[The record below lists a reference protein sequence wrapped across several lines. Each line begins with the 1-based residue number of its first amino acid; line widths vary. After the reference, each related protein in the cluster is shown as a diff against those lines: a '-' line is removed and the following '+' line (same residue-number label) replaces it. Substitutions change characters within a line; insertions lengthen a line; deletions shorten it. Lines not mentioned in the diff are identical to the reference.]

1 MLNQFSHF
9 KLVLNHFQVSDT
21 LTSLKLEKLDSL
33 FHGNC
38 YKVTPTT
45 SKQNGVWILMETYF
59 DASIS
64 KEILPSVEIFQS
76 SEENANG
83 VIIDS
88 WEDGKV
94 FALYAEKNTD
104 FYPIIQPE
112 KYIYEPSKKK
122 CRTQSFYECYSTFIF
137 STKFEEYGNCSRK
150 CFPVALPI
158 MDALDITM
166 CKTKAEYDCNFKLL
180 EKYLEKITIEM
191 CPRACTVLQ
200 YSETVI
206 MGDRHKMF
214 RPNESDYLR
223 RYLYTLGKLQN
234 VIVHKEYLIY
244 DFIGVI
250 GSAGGTLGLFVGFSF
265 SSIIDTL
272 MIFLQTRCSSFFE
285 NK

>member
-1 MLNQFSHF
+1 
-9 KLVLNHFQVSDT
+9 
-21 LTSLKLEKLDSL
+21 
-33 FHGNC
+33 
-38 YKVTPTT
+38 
-45 SKQNGVWILMETYF
+45 METSF
-59 DASIS
+59 DESIP

-76 SEENANG
+76 TEENSYG
-83 VIIDS
+83 VILDS
-88 WEDGKV
+88 WADGKV

-112 KYIYEPSKKK
+112 KYIYEQSKKK
-122 CRTQSFYECYSTFIF
+122 CRTESFYDCYSYFIF

-150 CFPVALPI
+150 CLPVALPI
-158 MDALDITM
+158 MDALNITM
-166 CKTKAEYDCNFKLL
+166 CKTKAEYDCNFKLFDKFL
-180 EKYLEKITIEM
+180 EEITIEM
-191 CPRACTVLQ
+191 CPKACSVLQ

-214 RPNESDYLR
+214 RPNATDYLR
-223 RYLYTLGKLQN
+223 RYSYTLGKLQN

-272 MIFLQTRCSSFFE
+272 MIFLQTRCSFLKISDF
-285 NK
+285 

>member
-1 MLNQFSHF
+1 
-9 KLVLNHFQVSDT
+9 
-21 LTSLKLEKLDSL
+21 
-33 FHGNC
+33 
-38 YKVTPTT
+38 
-45 SKQNGVWILMETYF
+45 METYF

-104 FYPIIQPE
+104 FFPIIKPE
-112 KYIYEPSKKK
+112 KYIYDQSKTK
-122 CRTQSFYECYSTFIF
+122 CRTESFYECYTSFIV

-150 CFPVALPI
+150 CFPVALPT
-158 MDALDITM
+158 MGAPNITM
-166 CKTKAEYDCNFKLL
+166 CKTKDEYDCNFKLFDKFL
-180 EKYLEKITIEM
+180 EEITIEM
-191 CPRACTVLQ
+191 CPKACSVLQ

-206 MGDRHKMF
+206 LGDRHKMY
-214 RPNESDYLR
+214 RPNKSDYLR
-223 RYLYTLGKLQN
+223 RFAYTFGKLQN

-244 DFIGVI
+244 DFVGVI